1 MKTITRGILGIVLQ
15 AVCLIAFI
23 EVSRTSIAEIGKPL
37 VVLLS
42 ALSVL
47 LFLWNWLK
55 SEERKIILWIPAL
68 LAVGYSIAFH
78 LVGLVGFPGLLADV
92 SLSVDYAKSVLS
104 VTAIMFGG
112 YSIATG
118 FLYLLLKHPRKPHSM
133 NL

>member
-1 MKTITRGILGIVLQ
+1 MKTIARGILGIVLQ

-23 EVSRTSIAEIGKPL
+23 VVSRTSVAEIGKPF

-42 ALSVL
+42 VLSVL
-47 LFLWNWLK
+47 LFLWCWLRN
-55 SEERKIILWIPAL
+55 EERRVILWIPAL
-68 LAVGYSIAFH
+68 LAIGYSIAFH

-92 SLSVDYAKSVLS
+92 SMSADYAKSVLS
-104 VTAIMFGG
+104 VTAIMFGC

-118 FLYLLLKHPRKPHSM
+118 FLYLLLKNPRKPHSM

>member
-1 MKTITRGILGIVLQ
+1 MKTIARGILGIVLQ

-23 EVSRTSIAEIGKPL
+23 EVSRTSIAEIRKPL

-42 ALSVL
+42 VLSAL

-55 SEERKIILWIPAL
+55 NEERRIILWIPVL
-68 LAVGYSIAFH
+68 LAVGYSITFH
-78 LVGLVGFPGLLADV
+78 LVGLVGFPGLLADD
-92 SLSVDYAKSVLS
+92 SLSADYAISVLS
-104 VTAIMFGG
+104 VTAIMFSC

-118 FLYLLLKHPRKPHSM
+118 FLYLLLKNTRKPHSM